1 MACTLEH
8 FTHKVEAAEAGCLG
22 ADETAAEF
30 EVLAGEHAGEIAR
43 ETLVLSEEITDFA
56 GTDADIAGGDVDFG
70 ADVTIEFGHER
81 LAEAHNLSVALA
93 ARREVGTAFA
103 AAHGK
108 RGERVLEGL
117 FEAEEFQNAEV
128 HRRVE
133 AESALVRT
141 DGGVELHAVAD
152 VDLHFAFVIDPGHA
166 ESDDAFGF
174 NQAFEQRSALPF
186 GVLIVDVSDA
196 EEHFVNGL
204 EVLFLTGVA
213 SFELLHEKFDIHGA
227 LLFAGREFVLF
238 SHYRRSNSATEI
250 GNSPNFRASF
260 SRFSV
265 FASDFFDLVQEKE
278 GSAG

>member
-1 MACTLEH
+1 MSTGEFLGVGGHDVIAGGTQFEQVVDFLSADAFGVVNVAVGTTDGDNFGTELRGFCRCPPGHIAETGDGDGLSFDVVACTFEH

-43 ETLVLSEEITDFA
+43 ETLVLSEEITDFS

-93 ARREVGTAFA
+93 TRREVGTAFA

-108 RGERVLEGL
+108 RGERVLKGL
-117 FEAEEFQNAEV
+117 FEAEKFQNAEV
-128 HRRVE
+128 YRRVE
-133 AESALVRT
+133 TESALVRT

-174 NQAFEQRSALPF
+174 NQAFE
-186 GVLIVDVSDA
+186 
-196 EEHFVNGL
+196 
-204 EVLFLTGVA
+204 
-213 SFELLHEKFDIHGA
+213 
-227 LLFAGREFVLF
+227 
-238 SHYRRSNSATEI
+238 
-250 GNSPNFRASF
+250 
-260 SRFSV
+260 
-265 FASDFFDLVQEKE
+265 
-278 GSAG
+278 